1 MGKKVSIL
9 HISDSHRG
17 KDHTI
22 TNSSLLISLL
32 NDREKYTKTE
42 EPLIQTPDIIIACG
56 DIIRGST
63 SKDNSDQEIQ
73 QQYAEAIDFL
83 NNLANEFLGGQKE
96 RIVLVPGNHD
106 VDWKYSKESMEQI
119 DSTQIFD
126 SNKQVKAKYLTQAI
140 NQHSNIRWSWSNLS
154 FYKVKDQRIYN
165 KRFEAFARFYSEFY
179 NGKRSYSHS
188 PANQYD
194 VFDFPEFAIS
204 IVGYNSCYNTDH
216 LNLVGDIHP
225 DCIANSS
232 LHLRKLTKKGR
243 LLLAVWHH
251 NTKGLPYDANYMN
264 NSKLKN
270 FIDAGIEIGFHGHQ
284 HITEVVQEYNNII
297 EQKRIVAFSAGA
309 LCSEPEELPTG
320 QNQQYNIV
328 EIEDNPDSNDHLNV
342 TLHTREKTST
352 SSLDNPIW
360 GQASIDSTN
369 VSNFTTTVPKPRKA
383 TQTADLIDIEALM
396 KEEKY
401 EDAKKRLLKNDLND
415 SFVRKFL
422 MESLLQ
428 IDDDDTVCQVF
439 FPPKNSEE
447 TVYLLNS
454 LLQLKDKEMMA
465 KYMKNPSIKESDDPS
480 VKGLI
485 AKIERYLS

>member
-1 MGKKVSIL
+1 MGNKVSIL
-9 HISDSHRG
+9 HSADSHRG

-22 TNSSLLISLL
+22 TNSSLLTSLI
-32 NDREKYTKTE
+32 NYREKYTITE

-83 NNLANEFLGGQKE
+83 NNLANKFLGGQKE

-119 DSTQIFD
+119 DIAQIFD

-140 NQHSNIRWSWSNLS
+140 NQHSNIRWSWSDLS
-154 FYKVKDQRIYN
+154 FYKVKDQRIYK
-165 KRFEAFARFYSEFY
+165 KRFEAFTRFYSEFY

-188 PANQYD
+188 PENQYD

-225 DCIANSS
+225 NCIADSS
-232 LHLRKLTKKGR
+232 LQLRKLAKKGR
-243 LLLAVWHH
+243 LLLAAWHH
-251 NTKGLPYDANYMN
+251 NTKGLPSDANYMN

-284 HITEVVQEYNNII
+284 HITEVVEEYNNII
-297 EQKRIVAFSAGA
+297 EQKRIVTFSAGA
-309 LCSEPEELPTG
+309 LCGEPVELPAG

-328 EIEDNPDSNDHLNV
+328 EIEDDPDSNEHLNV
-342 TLHTREKTST
+342 TLHTREKTYT

-383 TQTADLIDIEALM
+383 TPTADLVDIEALM

-415 SFVRKFL
+415 PFVRKFL
-422 MESLLQ
+422 MECLLQ

-439 FPPKNSEE
+439 FPPMNSEE

-454 LLQLKDKEMMA
+454 ILQLKDKEMMA
-465 KYMKNPSIKESDDPS
+465 EYMNNPSIKESNDPA
-480 VKGLI
+480 VKELI

>member
-1 MGKKVSIL
+1 MGYKLSIL

-22 TNSSLLISLL
+22 TNSSLLTSLL

-42 EPLIQTPDIIIACG
+42 EPLIQNPDIIIACG

-63 SKDNSDQEIQ
+63 SNENSDHEIQ
-73 QQYAEAIDFL
+73 QQYVQAIAFL
-83 NNLANEFLGGQKE
+83 NSLAREFLDGE
-96 RIVLVPGNHD
+96 RDRIVLVPGNHD

-119 DSTQIFD
+119 DSRQIFD
-126 SNKQVKAKYLTQAI
+126 SNKQLKAEYLKQAI
-140 NQHSNIRWSWSNLS
+140 NQHSNIRWSWRDLS
-154 FYKVKDQRIYN
+154 FYKVKDQSTYN

-179 NGKRSYSHS
+179 NGKRGYSLTPDS
-188 PANQYD
+188 QFD
-194 VFDFPEFAIS
+194 VFDFPEFATS

-225 DCIANSS
+225 NCIADSS
-232 LHLRKLTKKGR
+232 LQLRKLAKKGR
-243 LLLAVWHH
+243 LLLAAWHH
-251 NTKGLPYDANYMN
+251 NTKGLPYDANYMD

-284 HITEVVQEYNNII
+284 HITEVVREYNNII
-297 EQKRIVAFSAGA
+297 EEKRIVVFSTGA
-309 LCSEPEELPTG
+309 LCGEPEELPTG

-328 EIEDNPDSNDHLNV
+328 EIENDPDSNDHLNV
-342 TLHTREKTST
+342 TLHMREKTFT

-360 GQASIDSTN
+360 AQAHIDSTN
-369 VSNFTTTVPKPRKA
+369 LSNFTTPVPKPRKV
-383 TQTADLIDIEALM
+383 TLVADLLDIEALI
-396 KEEKY
+396 KEKKY
-401 EDAKKRLLKNDLND
+401 EDAKKRLLKNDLNHP
-415 SFVRKFL
+415 FVRKFL

-428 IDDDDTVCQVF
+428 IDDDDTVCRVF

-454 LLQLKDKEMMA
+454 LFQLKDKEKMA
-465 KYMKNPSIKESDDPS
+465 KYIKYPSIKESNDPS
-480 VKGLI
+480 VKELI

>member
-9 HISDSHRG
+9 HIADSHRG
-17 KDHTI
+17 KDNAI
-22 TNSSLLISLL
+22 TNSSLLTSLL

-83 NNLANEFLGGQKE
+83 NNLANKFLGGQKE

-106 VDWKYSKESMEQI
+106 VDWRHSKESMEQI
-119 DSTQIFD
+119 DIAQILN
-126 SNKQVKAKYLTQAI
+126 SNKQVKAKYLTHAI
-140 NQHSNIRWSWSNLS
+140 NQHSNIRWSWSDLS
-154 FYKVKDQRIYN
+154 FYKVKDQRIYK
-165 KRFEAFARFYSEFY
+165 KRFEAFTRFYSEFY

-188 PANQYD
+188 PENQYD

-225 DCIANSS
+225 NCIADSS
-232 LHLRKLTKKGR
+232 LQLRKLAKKGR
-243 LLLAVWHH
+243 LLLAAWHH
-251 NTKGLPYDANYMN
+251 NTKGLPSDANYMN

-284 HITEVVQEYNNII
+284 HITEVVEEYNNII
-297 EQKRIVAFSAGA
+297 EQKRIVTFSAGA
-309 LCSEPEELPTG
+309 LCGEPVELPAG

-328 EIEDNPDSNDHLNV
+328 EIEDDPDSSEHLNV
-342 TLHTREKTST
+342 TLHTREKTFT

-360 GQASIDSTN
+360 GQTSIDSTN
-369 VSNFTTTVPKPRKA
+369 VSNFTTNVPKPRKA
-383 TQTADLIDIEALM
+383 TLTADLVDIEALM

-415 SFVRKFL
+415 PFVRKFL
-422 MESLLQ
+422 MECLLQ

-454 LLQLKDKEMMA
+454 LLQLKDKKMMFE
-465 KYMKNPSIKESDDPS
+465 YMKHPSIKESNDPA
-480 VKGLI
+480 VKGLV